1 MWLCR
6 VLCAPLQAL
15 NIIGI
20 ISFRQF
26 ILRLVRIIIDHTW
39 SQWHEYT
46 GQVGALFEDII
57 VENALQEIV
66 ELYRLGIIARCQEY
80 AGTVNWF
87 HYSATNSTL
96 KIGYFLVMNHN
107 L

>member
-6 VLCAPLQAL
+6 VLCAPLQVL

-20 ISFRQF
+20 ISFGQF

-46 GQVGALFEDII
+46 GQVGALFEDIVI
-57 VENALQEIV
+57 ENALQEIV

-80 AGTVNWF
+80 TGTVDRL

-96 KIGYFLVMNHN
+96 KLVTFW